1 VLLRVRAAR
10 GEGAYRVV
18 ALGQGSASGPAA
30 LEALGDLERDG
41 RGARAL
47 AVAAELA
54 RALPGASAKPELM
67 LAAGQ
72 LAERLAAAGPVADAA
87 LVARASHLLGEPI
100 FEGAGAR
107 PRYTGAFEALVQGEG
122 RVAEE
127 ASFRLVV
134 RASPCGPAEV
144 ARRAAFFVGRFP
156 DGARAA
162 EARVL
167 EARAEEAAYWGG
179 GGRDADALR
188 RARAAWERAAAAP
201 GPEGAEEAR
210 RAVRRLSARWP
221 QRPARAAPLCR

>member
-30 LEALGDLERDG
+30 LQALGALERDG

-47 AVAAELA
+47 AFAAELA
-54 RALPGASAKPELM
+54 QALPGASAKPELM

-87 LVARASHLLGEPI
+87 AVARASQLLGEPVY
-100 FEGAGAR
+100 EGAR
-107 PRYTGAFEALVQGEG
+107 PRYAGAFEALVQGEG

-144 ARRAAFFVGRFP
+144 ARRAAFFLGRFP
-156 DGARAA
+156 DGARSA

-167 EARAEEAAYWGG
+167 EARAEEAGYWSG
-179 GGRDADALR
+179 GGRDADALG
-188 RARAAWERAAAAP
+188 RARAAWQRAAAAP
-201 GPEGAEEAR
+201 GPEGGEAAR
-210 RAVRRLSARWP
+210 RAVRRLSARRP
-221 QRPARAAPLCR
+221 QRPAQAAPLCR